1 MEAESFFARWSK
13 RNEEAAAEKRVL
25 EETPDAADLQSPVP
39 MPPPPSLDDVAQ
51 LTPDS
56 DFTPFVARGVDE
68 HIRRSAMKKLFADP
82 RFNVMDGLDVY
93 IEDYH
98 TFTPIPAAM
107 LAALNHAKS
116 LLDPLA
122 QLENPLMKLLDARP
136 QGEASAPPLAE
147 DHDSATASDDAS
159 KLDAA
164 PPPEEQN
171 SHDDPVQ
178 GM

>member
-1 MEAESFFARWSK
+1 MEAESFFVRWSK
-13 RNEEAAAEKRVL
+13 RNAEAAAEKRAL
-25 EETPDAADLQSPVP
+25 EGTPDAADVQSCDPVR
-39 MPPPPSLDDVAQ
+39 PPLSLDDVAL

-107 LAALNHAKS
+107 LAALNHARS

-122 QLENPLMKLLDARP
+122 HLENPLMKLLDAPP
-136 QGEASAPPLAE
+136 QPEASTPPL
-147 DHDSATASDDAS
+147 DQDRDIATASDDTPEP
-159 KLDAA
+159 DAPQSA
-164 PPPEEQN
+164 EEQN

>member
-13 RNEEAAAEKRVL
+13 RNAEAAAEKHVSER
-25 EETPDAADLQSPVP
+25 TPDAADVQSPVP
-39 MPPPPSLDDVAQ
+39 MRPLPSLDDVAQ

-68 HIRRSAMKKLFADP
+68 QIRRSAMKKLFADP

-136 QGEASAPPLAE
+136 QDEASAPPLAE
-147 DHDSATASDDAS
+147 DHDSATVSDDALR
-159 KLDAA
+159 LDVA